1 LASFLECG
9 RFRLS
14 LDRPLVMG
22 ILNVTPDSFSDGGQ
36 YASPERAVE
45 QAQRMIAEG
54 ADFIDIGAEST
65 RPGAEPVDP
74 ALELRRLSPV
84 LEALVPLGVPIS
96 VDTRRPEVMRAA
108 LAMGADCINDVE
120 ALQAAGALEA
130 VRESNCAVC
139 LMHMQGSPATMQ
151 AAPAY
156 QDVVSEVGQFLRER
170 VQAARCV
177 GLSTNRLLIDPG
189 IGFGKTLE
197 QNLALIGRLSE
208 LVPEVAVLIGLSR
221 KRMVG
226 DLTGRPLSERLAG
239 SLGGAMA
246 AVARGASVVRVHDV
260 AATVDA
266 LAVWR
271 SVTSGHNELR
281 NVSR

>member
-1 LASFLECG
+1 MASVLECG

-36 YASPERAVE
+36 YASPELAVE

-54 ADFIDIGAEST
+54 ADLIDIGAEST

-108 LAMGADCINDVE
+108 LAMGADCINDVQ

>member
-1 LASFLECG
+1 
-9 RFRLS
+9 
-14 LDRPLVMG
+14 MG

-36 YASPERAVE
+36 YASPELAVE

-54 ADFIDIGAEST
+54 ADLIDIGAEST
-65 RPGAEPVDP
+65 RPGAELVDP

-108 LAMGADCINDVE
+108 LAMGADCINDVQ
-120 ALQAAGALEA
+120 ALQAEGALEA

-271 SVTSGHNELR
+271 SVTSVDNELR

>member
-9 RFRLS
+9 RFRLN

-22 ILNVTPDSFSDGGQ
+22 ILNVTPDSFSDGGH
-36 YASPERAVE
+36 YARPDLALNH
-45 QAQRMIAEG
+45 AQQMIAEG
-54 ADFIDIGAEST
+54 ADLIDVGAEST

-74 ALELRRLSPV
+74 ALELRRLMPV
-84 LEALVPLGVPIS
+84 LEALVPLGVPLS

-108 LAMGADCINDVE
+108 LAMGADCINDVQ
-120 ALQAAGALEA
+120 ALQAEGALDA

-139 LMHMQGSPATMQ
+139 LMHMQGTPGTMQ
-151 AAPAY
+151 AAPNY
-156 QDVVSEVGQFLRER
+156 QDVVAEVGQFLRDR
-170 VQAARCV
+170 LNAVRRV
-177 GLSTNRLLIDPG
+177 GLASNRLLVDPG

-208 LVPEVAVLIGLSR
+208 LAPEIPVLIGLSR

-226 DLTGRPLSERLAG
+226 DLTGRPLSERLSG
-239 SLGGAMA
+239 SVGGALA
-246 AVARGASVVRVHDV
+246 AIARGAAIVRVHDV

-266 LAVWR
+266 FAVWR
-271 SVTSGHNELR
+271 AVMSGPTKLKG
-281 NVSR
+281 S

>member
-1 LASFLECG
+1 MASFLECG

-45 QAQRMIAEG
+45 QAQLMIAEG
-54 ADFIDIGAEST
+54 ADLIDIGAEST

-74 ALELRRLSPV
+74 ALELRRLFPV

-108 LAMGADCINDVE
+108 LAMGADCINDVQ

-151 AAPAY
+151 AAPTY

>member
-9 RFRLS
+9 RFRLN

-22 ILNVTPDSFSDGGQ
+22 ILNVTPDSFSDGGH
-36 YASPERAVE
+36 YARPDLALNH
-45 QAQRMIAEG
+45 AQQMIAEG
-54 ADFIDIGAEST
+54 ADLIDVGAEST
-65 RPGAEPVDP
+65 RPGAEPVEP
-74 ALELRRLSPV
+74 ASELRRLMPV
-84 LEALVPLGVPIS
+84 LEALVPLGVPLS

-108 LAMGADCINDVE
+108 LAMGADCINDVQ
-120 ALQAAGALEA
+120 ALQAEGALDA

-139 LMHMQGSPATMQ
+139 LMHMQGTPGTMQ
-151 AAPAY
+151 AAPNY
-156 QDVVSEVGQFLRER
+156 QDVVAEVGQFLRDR
-170 VQAARCV
+170 LNAVRRV
-177 GLSTNRLLIDPG
+177 GLASNRLLLDPG

-208 LVPEVAVLIGLSR
+208 LAPEIPVLIGLSR

-226 DLTGRPLSERLAG
+226 DLTGRPLSERLSG
-239 SLGGAMA
+239 SVGGALA
-246 AVARGASVVRVHDV
+246 AIARGAAIVRVHDV

-271 SVTSGHNELR
+271 AVMSGPTKLKG
-281 NVSR
+281 S

>member
-1 LASFLECG
+1 
-9 RFRLS
+9 
-14 LDRPLVMG
+14 MG

-54 ADFIDIGAEST
+54 ADLIDIGAEST
-65 RPGAEPVDP
+65 RPGAEPVGP

>member
-108 LAMGADCINDVE
+108 LAMGADCINDVQ

>member
-1 LASFLECG
+1 MASFLECG

-36 YASPERAVE
+36 YASPELAVE

-54 ADFIDIGAEST
+54 ADLIDIGAEST

-108 LAMGADCINDVE
+108 LAMGADCINDVQ
-120 ALQAAGALEA
+120 ALQAEGALEA

-139 LMHMQGSPATMQ
+139 LMHMQGSPGTMQ
-151 AAPAY
+151 TAPAY
-156 QDVVSEVGQFLRER
+156 QDVVAEVGQFLRDRLQIARREGL
-170 VQAARCV
+170 AA
-177 GLSTNRLLIDPG
+177 NRLMVDPG

>member
-1 LASFLECG
+1 MASFLECG

-54 ADFIDIGAEST
+54 ADLIDIGAEST

-108 LAMGADCINDVE
+108 LAMGADCINDVQ

-271 SVTSGHNELR
+271 SVTSVDNELR

>member
-1 LASFLECG
+1 MASVLECG

>member
-1 LASFLECG
+1 MASFLECG

-54 ADFIDIGAEST
+54 ADLIDIGAEST

-108 LAMGADCINDVE
+108 LAMGADCINDVQ